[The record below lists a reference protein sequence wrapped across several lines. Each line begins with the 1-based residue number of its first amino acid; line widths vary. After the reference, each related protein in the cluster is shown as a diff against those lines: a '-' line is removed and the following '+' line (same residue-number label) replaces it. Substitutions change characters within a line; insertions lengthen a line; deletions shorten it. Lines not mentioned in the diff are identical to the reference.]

1 MVSVLYFGTGKL
13 NGPTLIS
20 PLIITLLLYFMYE
33 ILHPIIKKK
42 RRKRLTDYFK
52 TKYADSFILQSN
64 GDIVFDLE
72 NEKILVEYHCD
83 NIIGTYLHNSISI
96 NIDISEIEK
105 RIMDLCK
112 IHFTTKNRYDKIW
125 VSKLYKPFF
134 RKRSIKYI
142 IQNSEKEIMKAIN
155 EYRDYIDKKTFG
167 NNGYK

>member
-83 NIIGTYLHNSISI
+83 NIIGTYLPIV
-96 NIDISEIEK
+96 
-105 RIMDLCK
+105 
-112 IHFTTKNRYDKIW
+112 F
-125 VSKLYKPFF
+125 
-134 RKRSIKYI
+134 
-142 IQNSEKEIMKAIN
+142 Q
-155 EYRDYIDKKTFG
+155 
-167 NNGYK
+167 